1 MTGPSSS
8 PSPALRWTATTRSR
22 RPSGTTKEVSSIP
35 SGSKMRRRRN
45 SSNGCPEATS
55 TTRARAS
62 IPARP
67 LYRQRV
73 PGWKSSG
80 RAAKRDDPLGQRR
93 PRPARP
99 EQLRRR
105 LLLAEPAAGQAGGV
119 RQQVANRDLALRRD
133 ELDLPVLLD
142 GDLHPLELGDE
153 PRDGVGQADLALLD
167 QHQDRHARDRLG
179 RGGHAE
185 DRVRAHR
192 RLRLDVHHAPGLVV
206 DDAPPAGDQGDGPR
220 DLLLLDVP
228 PDDLVDPIQALRRD
242 PHLLRPGAG
251 QSRWFARPRRQKGH
265 GQEDEEKTRAGR
277 LRQKAPRGT
286 CRDVSHPIS
295 TSYRCCRLP
304 ACLGESRVR
313 RLRETTR

>member
-1 MTGPSSS
+1 MTGPF
-8 PSPALRWTATTRSR
+8 PALSPALRWTETTRS
-22 RPSGTTKEVSSIP
+22 PALSGTTKEVSSIP
-35 SGSKMRRRRN
+35 SGSKMRSPQELVERLP
-45 SSNGCPEATS
+45 GGDLHDPGQGVDPGQA
-55 TTRARAS
+55 AVP
-62 IPARP
+62 PAR
-67 LYRQRV
+67 

-80 RAAKRDDPLGQRR
+80 SAAKRAAPSVSVAPAPPGRR
-93 PRPARP
+93 SS
-99 EQLRRR
+99 RRR

-185 DRVRAHR
+185 DRVRVHR

-206 DDAPPAGDQGDGPR
+206 DHAPPAGDQGDGPR

-228 PDDLVDPIQALRRD
+228 PDHLVDPIQALRRD

-251 QSRWFARPRRQKGH
+251 QSRWFARPRRPEGARPGRRREGQGRAPSSKGSS
-265 GQEDEEKTRAGR
+265 
-277 LRQKAPRGT
+277 
-286 CRDVSHPIS
+286 RDVS
-295 TSYRCCRLP
+295 
-304 ACLGESRVR
+304 
-313 RLRETTR
+313 